1 MTHDDAIVLI
11 EEAANA
17 ERGTV
22 RGNEALEQINWD
34 SMATLSFIALVDD
47 RLGRELDVKVVVKCQ
62 TVPDLL
68 AILLEPSGG

>member
-1 MTHDDAIVLI
+1 MTHDDAILLI
-11 EEAANA
+11 EDAANA
-17 ERGTV
+17 EHGTV

-47 RLGRELDVKVVVKCQ
+47 RLGRELDAKIVVKCQ

-68 AILLEPSGG
+68 AILLGPSGG